1 MAKVRSWLAR
11 AAALLAP
18 FLAAGCALPLIGAS
32 INPVTMGIAMPLSM
46 PAWVTERMEDKYAH
60 KNDFRTPVLPPIR
73 EGFPPP
79 ICEDPPSEQEVLRA
93 MPRVTRGVPY
103 AYEEFRDDIQVVT
116 ERLVDKID
124 PPRFFPLVGPAQLH
138 HCHWKCT
145 IYYRETVQSSY
156 PFPVKVVKNRVEVV
170 YIDKDHLHLF
180 VGPNPDTQNAV
191 TRDLAGY

>member
-1 MAKVRSWLAR
+1 MAKVRTGWLR
-11 AAALLAP
+11 AGVLLAP
-18 FLAAGCALPLIGAS
+18 FLSMGCYPPLLAL
-32 INPVTMGIAMPLSM
+32 GIMAPSQ
-46 PAWVTERMEDKYAH
+46 PWVTERMEDKYTH
-60 KNDFRTPVLPPIR
+60 KNDYRTPILPPVR

-79 ICEDPPSEQEVLRA
+79 VCEDPPSEQEILRA

-103 AYEEFRDDIQVVT
+103 AYEEFRDDIQIVT

-145 IYYRETVQSSY
+145 IYYRETVQTSY

-170 YIDKDHLHLF
+170 YIDKDHLHQY
-180 VGPNPDTQNAV
+180 VGCDPEVQKQITKEYLP
-191 TRDLAGY
+191 